1 MLRSAAA
8 AGASIA
14 AADNNAN
21 DAVLA
26 RSHLVSQP
34 RVDAFR
40 IADRNT
46 RPADQGL

>member
-14 AADNNAN
+14 AAGNNAN
-21 DAVLA
+21 DAVPA
-26 RSHLVSQP
+26 RSHLVNQ
-34 RVDAFR
+34 RRLDAVR